1 MIRIRSIRVGGV
13 GHDLLRGDP
22 EIYLLFNFVQTCR
35 KPFSKLRFRLRRM
48 ASEGSSDLALA
59 ATTPLLDC
67 PVKTREVQTVRT
79 GNAFLARLSTKKVV
93 KYRPDE
99 VIFSQ
104 GAPCN
109 EVHYIEEGLVKLTT
123 VSNRGRGAVLGMLGH
138 GDFLGGECLSGE
150 SHHQSSAIALV
161 PCSIAAIKRRTMLR
175 LIEQDRT
182 VAAHLIEFLLQ
193 RNRRIEEDLI
203 DRVFNSSE
211 KRLARTLLLLSE
223 HGRRTESPYILE
235 RISQDTLAD
244 MVGTTRSRVNF
255 FMNKFRKLGFI
266 RYNGGLKVYS
276 SLQSLL
282 QD

>member
-1 MIRIRSIRVGGV
+1 MKSR
-13 GHDLLRGDP
+13 DA
-22 EIYLLFNFVQTCR
+22 QTI
-35 KPFSKLRFRLRRM
+35 
-48 ASEGSSDLALA
+48 A
-59 ATTPLLDC
+59 
-67 PVKTREVQTVRT
+67 
-79 GNAFLARLSTKKVV
+79 GNAFLSLVPSKKIV

-104 GAPCN
+104 GADCTDVN
-109 EVHYIEEGLVKLTT
+109 YIEEGLVKLTT
-123 VSNRGRGAVLGMLGH
+123 VSNCGRGAVLGILDRGS
-138 GDFLGGECLSGE
+138 FLGEECLSGE
-150 SHHQSSAIALV
+150 THHQTSAVALV
-161 PCSIAAIKRRTMLR
+161 PSSIAVIKRRTMVR
-175 LIEQDRT
+175 LIEQDRS
-182 VAAHLIEFLLQ
+182 VATQLIDFLLH

-223 HGRRTESPYILE
+223 HGRRTGSPYILE

>member
-1 MIRIRSIRVGGV
+1 MKSR
-13 GHDLLRGDP
+13 DA
-22 EIYLLFNFVQTCR
+22 QTMSAGNSFLSVVPG
-35 KPFSKLRFRLRRM
+35 KKI
-48 ASEGSSDLALA
+48 
-59 ATTPLLDC
+59 
-67 PVKTREVQTVRT
+67 VK
-79 GNAFLARLSTKKVV
+79 FL
-93 KYRPDE
+93 PDE

-104 GAPCN
+104 GAPCT
-109 EVHYIEEGLVKLTT
+109 EVNYIQEGLVKLTT
-123 VSNRGRGAVLGMLGH
+123 VSTRGRGAVLGILGH
-138 GDFLGGECLSGE
+138 GGFLGEDCLSGE
-150 SHHQSSAIALV
+150 THHQTSAVALV
-161 PCSIAAIKRRTMLR
+161 PSSIAVIKRRTMLR
-175 LIEQDRT
+175 LIEQDRA
-182 VAAHLIEFLLQ
+182 VAARLIDFLLH

-223 HGRRTESPYILE
+223 HGKRTGSPYILE
-235 RISQDTLAD
+235 RLSQDTLAD

>member
-1 MIRIRSIRVGGV
+1 VKSRDS
-13 GHDLLRGDP
+13 
-22 EIYLLFNFVQTCR
+22 QT
-35 KPFSKLRFRLRRM
+35 
-48 ASEGSSDLALA
+48 A
-59 ATTPLLDC
+59 ATANSFLRLL
-67 PVKTREVQTVRT
+67 P
-79 GNAFLARLSTKKVV
+79 TKKVV

-104 GAPCN
+104 GAACG

-123 VSNRGRGAVLGMLGH
+123 VSNRGRGAVLGILGH
-138 GDFLGGECLSGE
+138 GDFLGEECLTGE
-150 SHHQSSAIALV
+150 IHHQTSAVALV
-161 PCSIAAIKRRTMLR
+161 PSSIVVIKRRTMLR
-175 LIEQDRT
+175 LIEQDRS
-182 VAAHLIEFLLQ
+182 AAARLIEFLLQ

-223 HGRRTESPYILE
+223 HGKRTDSVYILE

-255 FMNKFRKLGFI
+255 FMNKFRKLGLI

>member
-1 MIRIRSIRVGGV
+1 MKSR
-13 GHDLLRGDP
+13 DA
-22 EIYLLFNFVQTCR
+22 QTI
-35 KPFSKLRFRLRRM
+35 
-48 ASEGSSDLALA
+48 G
-59 ATTPLLDC
+59 
-67 PVKTREVQTVRT
+67 TR
-79 GNAFLARLSTKKVV
+79 NAFLSLLPTKKVL

-104 GAPCN
+104 GAPCS
-109 EVHYIEEGLVKLTT
+109 EVNYIEEGLVKLTT
-123 VSNRGRGAVLGMLGH
+123 VSNRGRGAVLGILGH
-138 GDFLGGECLSGE
+138 GDFLGEECLSADT
-150 SHHQSSAIALV
+150 HHQTSAVALV
-161 PCSIAAIKRRTMLR
+161 PTSIAVIKRRTMLR
-175 LIEQDRT
+175 LIEQDRA
-182 VAAHLIEFLLQ
+182 VSARLIEFLLQ

-223 HGRRTESPYILE
+223 HGRRTNSPYILE

-255 FMNKFRKLGFI
+255 FMNKFRKLGYI
-266 RYNGGLKVYS
+266 RYNGGLKVYN

>member
-1 MIRIRSIRVGGV
+1 VKSR
-13 GHDLLRGDP
+13 DA
-22 EIYLLFNFVQTCR
+22 QTI
-35 KPFSKLRFRLRRM
+35 
-48 ASEGSSDLALA
+48 A
-59 ATTPLLDC
+59 
-67 PVKTREVQTVRT
+67 
-79 GNAFLARLSTKKVV
+79 GNAFLSLVPSKKIV

-104 GAPCN
+104 GAACTDVN
-109 EVHYIEEGLVKLTT
+109 YIEEGLVKLTT
-123 VSNRGRGAVLGMLGH
+123 VSNCGRGAVLGILDRGS
-138 GDFLGGECLSGE
+138 FLGEECLSGE
-150 SHHQSSAIALV
+150 AHHQTSAVALV
-161 PCSIAAIKRRTMLR
+161 PSSIAVIKRRTMVR
-175 LIEQDRT
+175 LIEQDRS
-182 VAAHLIEFLLQ
+182 VATQLIEFLLH

-223 HGRRTESPYILE
+223 HGRRTSSPYILE

>member
-1 MIRIRSIRVGGV
+1 MS
-13 GHDLLRGDP
+13 
-22 EIYLLFNFVQTCR
+22 
-35 KPFSKLRFRLRRM
+35 
-48 ASEGSSDLALA
+48 A
-59 ATTPLLDC
+59 
-67 PVKTREVQTVRT
+67 
-79 GNAFLARLSTKKVV
+79 GNSFLSLVSGKKIV

-104 GAPCN
+104 GAPCT
-109 EVHYIEEGLVKLTT
+109 EVNYIQEGLVKLTT
-123 VSNRGRGAVLGMLGH
+123 VSTRGRGAVLGILGH
-138 GDFLGGECLSGE
+138 GGFLGEDCLSGD
-150 SHHQSSAIALV
+150 
-161 PCSIAAIKRRTMLR
+161 T
-175 LIEQDRT
+175 
-182 VAAHLIEFLLQ
+182 HLIEFLLH

-223 HGRRTESPYILE
+223 HGKRTGSPYILE
-235 RISQDTLAD
+235 RVSQDTLAD

-276 SLQSLL
+276 SLQGLL

>member
-1 MIRIRSIRVGGV
+1 VKSR
-13 GHDLLRGDP
+13 DA
-22 EIYLLFNFVQTCR
+22 QTII
-35 KPFSKLRFRLRRM
+35 
-48 ASEGSSDLALA
+48 A
-59 ATTPLLDC
+59 
-67 PVKTREVQTVRT
+67 
-79 GNAFLARLSTKKVV
+79 GNAFLSLVPSKRTV

-104 GAPCN
+104 GAACT
-109 EVHYIEEGLVKLTT
+109 EVNYIEEGLVKLTT
-123 VSNRGRGAVLGMLGH
+123 VSNRGRGAVLGILGH
-138 GDFLGGECLSGE
+138 GDFLGEDCLSGE
-150 SHHQSSAIALV
+150 THHQTSAVALV
-161 PCSIAAIKRRTMLR
+161 PSCIALIKRRTMLR
-175 LIEQDRT
+175 LIEQDRS
-182 VAAHLIEFLLQ
+182 VATHLIEFLLH

-223 HGRRTESPYILE
+223 HGRRTGSPYILE

>member
-1 MIRIRSIRVGGV
+1 VKSR
-13 GHDLLRGDP
+13 DA
-22 EIYLLFNFVQTCR
+22 QTIV
-35 KPFSKLRFRLRRM
+35 
-48 ASEGSSDLALA
+48 A
-59 ATTPLLDC
+59 
-67 PVKTREVQTVRT
+67 
-79 GNAFLARLSTKKVV
+79 GNAFLSLVPSKKIV

-104 GAPCN
+104 GAACT
-109 EVHYIEEGLVKLTT
+109 EVNYIEEGLVKLTT
-123 VSNRGRGAVLGMLGH
+123 VSNCGRGAVLGILDRGS
-138 GDFLGGECLSGE
+138 FLGEECLSSE
-150 SHHQSSAIALV
+150 THHQTSAVALV
-161 PCSIAAIKRRTMLR
+161 PSSISVIKRRTMLR
-175 LIEQDRT
+175 LIEQDRS
-182 VAAHLIEFLLQ
+182 VAAHLIEFLLR

-223 HGRRTESPYILE
+223 HGKRTGSPYILE

>member
-1 MIRIRSIRVGGV
+1 MKSRDPQPASNTHSFLR
-13 GHDLLRGDP
+13 LLP
-22 EIYLLFNFVQTCR
+22 
-35 KPFSKLRFRLRRM
+35 
-48 ASEGSSDLALA
+48 
-59 ATTPLLDC
+59 
-67 PVKTREVQTVRT
+67 
-79 GNAFLARLSTKKVV
+79 TKKVV

-104 GAPCN
+104 GAPCS
-109 EVHYIEEGLVKLTT
+109 EVYYIDEGLVKLTT
-123 VSNRGRGAVLGMLGH
+123 VSNRGRGAVLGILGH
-138 GDFLGGECLSGE
+138 GDFLGEECLTGE
-150 SHHQSSAIALV
+150 AHHQTSAVALV
-161 PCSIAAIKRRTMLR
+161 PSSIVVIRRRAMLR
-175 LIEQDRT
+175 LIEQDRS
-182 VAAHLIEFLLQ
+182 VAARLIEFLLQ

-223 HGRRTESPYILE
+223 HGRRTDSPYILE

>member
-1 MIRIRSIRVGGV
+1 M
-13 GHDLLRGDP
+13 
-22 EIYLLFNFVQTCR
+22 
-35 KPFSKLRFRLRRM
+35 
-48 ASEGSSDLALA
+48 
-59 ATTPLLDC
+59 
-67 PVKTREVQTVRT
+67 KTRDAQTAST
-79 GNAFLARLSTKKVV
+79 GNVFLSLLPTKKIV

-104 GAPCN
+104 GAPCSD
-109 EVHYIEEGLVKLTT
+109 VYYIEEGLVKLTT
-123 VSNRGRGAVLGMLGH
+123 VSNRGRGAVLGILGH
-138 GDFLGGECLSGE
+138 GDFLGEECLSGDT
-150 SHHQSSAIALV
+150 HHQDSAVALV
-161 PCSIAAIKRRTMLR
+161 PSSIAVIKRRTMLR

-182 VAAHLIEFLLQ
+182 VAARLIEFLLQ

-223 HGRRTESPYILE
+223 HGRRTDSPYILE

-255 FMNKFRKLGFI
+255 FMNKFRKLGYI

>member
-1 MIRIRSIRVGGV
+1 MI
-13 GHDLLRGDP
+13 
-22 EIYLLFNFVQTCR
+22 
-35 KPFSKLRFRLRRM
+35 
-48 ASEGSSDLALA
+48 A
-59 ATTPLLDC
+59 
-67 PVKTREVQTVRT
+67 
-79 GNAFLARLSTKKVV
+79 GNAFLSLVPSKKIV

-104 GAPCN
+104 GADCTDVN
-109 EVHYIEEGLVKLTT
+109 YIEEGLVKLTT
-123 VSNRGRGAVLGMLGH
+123 VSNCGRGAVLGILDRGS
-138 GDFLGGECLSGE
+138 FLGEECLSGE
-150 SHHQSSAIALV
+150 THHQTSAVALV
-161 PCSIAAIKRRTMLR
+161 PSSIAVIKRRTMVR
-175 LIEQDRT
+175 LIEQDRS
-182 VAAHLIEFLLQ
+182 VATQLIEFLLH

-223 HGRRTESPYILE
+223 HGRRTGSPYILE
-235 RISQDTLAD
+235 RVSQDTLAD

>member
-1 MIRIRSIRVGGV
+1 MKSRDSRTVGAASTFLN
-13 GHDLLRGDP
+13 LLP
-22 EIYLLFNFVQTCR
+22 
-35 KPFSKLRFRLRRM
+35 
-48 ASEGSSDLALA
+48 A
-59 ATTPLLDC
+59 
-67 PVKTREVQTVRT
+67 
-79 GNAFLARLSTKKVV
+79 KKIV

-104 GAPCN
+104 GATCT
-109 EVHYIEEGLVKLTT
+109 EVYYIDEGLVKLTT
-123 VSNRGRGAVLGMLGH
+123 VSNRGRAAVLGILGH
-138 GDFLGGECLSGE
+138 GDFLGEECLGGE
-150 SHHQSSAIALV
+150 THHQSTSVALV
-161 PCSIAAIKRRTMLR
+161 PSSIAVIKRRTMMR
-175 LIEQDRT
+175 LIEQDRS
-182 VAAHLIEFLLQ
+182 VATHLIEFLLQ

-211 KRLARTLLLLSE
+211 KRLARTLLLLNE
-223 HGRRTESPYILE
+223 HGRRTDSPYILE

>member
-1 MIRIRSIRVGGV
+1 MKSRDAQSVG
-13 GHDLLRGDP
+13 
-22 EIYLLFNFVQTCR
+22 
-35 KPFSKLRFRLRRM
+35 S
-48 ASEGSSDLALA
+48 GS
-59 ATTPLLDC
+59 
-67 PVKTREVQTVRT
+67 
-79 GNAFLARLSTKKVV
+79 AFLSLLPAKKVV

-104 GAPCN
+104 GAPCA
-109 EVHYIEEGLVKLTT
+109 EVNYIEEGLVKLTT
-123 VSNRGRGAVLGMLGH
+123 VSNRGRGAVLGILGH
-138 GDFLGGECLSGE
+138 GDFLGEECLSGE
-150 SHHQSSAIALV
+150 THHQTSAVALV
-161 PCSIAAIKRRTMLR
+161 PTSIVVIKRRTMLR
-175 LIEQDRT
+175 LIEQDRSA
-182 VAAHLIEFLLQ
+182 AAHLIDFLLN

-211 KRLARTLLLLSE
+211 KRLARALLLLSD
-223 HGRRTESPYILE
+223 HGKRTNSQFILE

-266 RYNGGLKVYS
+266 RYNGGLKIYN